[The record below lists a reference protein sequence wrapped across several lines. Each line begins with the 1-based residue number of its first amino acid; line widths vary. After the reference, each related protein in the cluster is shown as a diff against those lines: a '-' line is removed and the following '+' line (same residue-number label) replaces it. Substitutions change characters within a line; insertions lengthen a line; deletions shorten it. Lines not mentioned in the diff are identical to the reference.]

1 MRRAESYWAL
11 KRALDVAVSS
21 IGLIVL
27 QPVMIPIAVAI
38 RLKMGPPFL
47 FRQSRTGRDERTFML
62 YKFRTMRYPKMGEE
76 FFGSDA
82 ARVTRLGGILRS
94 TSLDELPTLWNV
106 LKGDMSMV
114 GPRPLL
120 PEYLPL
126 YTEAERRRHS
136 VRPGITGL
144 AQVSGRQDLT
154 FRQRF
159 ALDIEYVERQSLLL
173 DLRILVKTIATV
185 FLLRGADKVRPLS
198 EYDDIGARE
207 ALSVGQAS
215 TIDAV
220 EETQ

>member
-1 MRRAESYWAL
+1 VRRAESYRAL
-11 KRALDVAVSS
+11 KRLFDVAASS
-21 IGLIVL
+21 VGLIVL
-27 QPVMIPIAVAI
+27 QPLMVPIAVAI
-38 RLKMGPPFL
+38 RLNMGSPFL
-47 FRQSRTGRDERTFML
+47 FRQSRTGRDERTFTL
-62 YKFRTMRYPKMGEE
+62 YKFRTMRYPKAGEE
-76 FFGSDA
+76 EFGNDA
-82 ARVTRLGGILRS
+82 ARTTRLGGLLRS

-106 LKGDMSMV
+106 LKGDMSLV

-126 YTEAERRRHS
+126 YTEEERRRHS

-144 AQVSGRQDLT
+144 AQVSGRQNLT

-159 ALDIEYVERQSLLL
+159 ALDVEYVERQSLLL
-173 DLRILVKTIATV
+173 DLRVLMKTVATV
-185 FLLRGADKVRPLS
+185 VLLRGADTGRPLS

>member
-1 MRRAESYWAL
+1 VSSSELYRAS

-38 RLKMGPPFL
+38 RLRMGSPIL
-47 FRQSRTGRDERTFML
+47 FRQARVGRDERTFTL
-62 YKFRTMRYPKMGEE
+62 CKFRTMRHPRAGEE
-76 FFGSDA
+76 LYGSD
-82 ARVTRLGGILRS
+82 RIRITRLGGILRS

-106 LKGDMSMV
+106 LKGDMSLV

-126 YTEAERRRHS
+126 YTEEQRRRHS
-136 VRPGITGL
+136 VRPGMTGL

-159 ALDIEYVERQSLLL
+159 ALDIEYVEHQSFLL
-173 DLRILVKTIATV
+173 DLRILVKTVATV
-185 FLLRGADKVRPLS
+185 VLLRGADTGGPLS

-207 ALSVGQAS
+207 ALSMAQAS

-220 EETQ
+220 EEAP